1 MLQSVWSSS
10 ASPICW
16 EILRQAL
23 QWRIQKSRVA
33 ASGEDS
39 DSSLFIM
46 GWPKMVGLKSMP

>member
-16 EILRQAL
+16 DILRQAL